1 MLIDTP
7 STITKVSIIHSET
20 LPAFG
25 ASGELILHNGNLY
38 VYDNGW
44 TLVGM
49 TQPARSDI
57 HLFFQSLPN
66 SSATVF
72 ELYIPVDTVYAF
84 NEVYFNTDKELVF
97 SAYVN
102 SEFCFNFGPQTNGAN
117 LQCKKGDTL
126 TIRYTHCMASP
137 ENVVV
142 FIPGLQGM

>member
-7 STITKVSIIHSET
+7 SSITKVSIIHSES

-38 VYDNGW
+38 VYDNEW
-44 TLVGM
+44 ILVGM
-49 TQPARSDI
+49 NQWVRADI
-57 HLFFQSLPN
+57 HLFFPSLPN
-66 SSATVF
+66 SSSTLF
-72 ELYIPVDTVYAF
+72 ELYIPVDTEYAF
-84 NEVYFNTDKELVF
+84 NEAYFNTTGEIVF

-102 SEFCFNFGPQTNGAN
+102 SDFCFNFGPQTKGAN

-126 TIRYTHCMASP
+126 TIRYTHGMASP

>member
-7 STITKVSIIHSET
+7 SSITKVSIIQSES

-38 VYDNGW
+38 VFDNGW

-49 TQPARSDI
+49 KQHIRADI
-57 HLFFQSLPN
+57 HLFFQTLPN
-66 SSATVF
+66 SSATLF
-72 ELYIPVDTVYAF
+72 EMYIPTDTEYSFDAT
-84 NEVYFNTDKELVF
+84 YFNTTQDLAF

-102 SEFCFNFGPQTNGAN
+102 SEFCFDFGPNINGAK

-126 TIRYTHCMASP
+126 TIRYTHRMASP
-137 ENVVV
+137 ENIVV